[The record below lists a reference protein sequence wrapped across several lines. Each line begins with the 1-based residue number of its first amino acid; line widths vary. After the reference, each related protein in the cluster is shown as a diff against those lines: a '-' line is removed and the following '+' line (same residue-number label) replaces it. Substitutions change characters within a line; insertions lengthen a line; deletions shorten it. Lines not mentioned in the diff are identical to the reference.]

1 MADNNATGYQYTEPP
16 VPSGWNAQERRYH
29 MALMELFDRL
39 FTMKFG
45 STRLKKNCIQA
56 NHLSLSVLEDADFS
70 SNTSLNQAIGTAIEP
85 LITYSDA
92 ENLLLQAGEGIT
104 IDGQLV
110 RYAAKTDLDGAVQEL
125 TTLKQGT
132 DQLTITVQKLADDI
146 GTHFH
151 FTEDG
156 LEIGKDGEEYHTE
169 TKPTGFYI
177 VKGSGDNKLYM
188 VSVTADE
195 TKMPAVRAEEHLYI
209 GKPEDGCLEWYRC
222 YNGYGLRRVQPIVEG
237 SGE

>member
-1 MADNNATGYQYTEPP
+1 
-16 VPSGWNAQERRYH
+16 